1 MLYGGRRIIPLKKIR
16 RLKFHG
22 EIMDLLE
29 EKFKLF
35 EDCKT
40 RCPLFAIIESYMR
53 QVAEDGK
60 VDFIRS
66 QKKQIRDLN
75 DRIRQAEDEEDFV

>member
-1 MLYGGRRIIPLKKIR
+1 
-16 RLKFHG
+16 
-22 EIMDLLE
+22 
-29 EKFKLF
+29 
-35 EDCKT
+35 
-40 RCPLFAIIESYMR
+40 MR

-75 DRIRQAEDEEDFV
+75 DRIRQAEDAEDFV